1 MLNGTSKKKK
11 TKNLSYREILDKKN
25 NLASFNLGDELA
37 TFEDFESKSLK
48 RVNIEAIDFDW
59 IFQDQNAKEFIT
71 ILAKNANGEVLV
83 KK

>member
-25 NLASFNLGDELA
+25 NLKSFNLGDELA
-37 TFEDFESKSLK
+37 VFEDFESKSLK

-59 IFQDQNAKEFIT
+59 IF
-71 ILAKNANGEVLV
+71 
-83 KK
+83 